1 MKQIQKYNLSAK
13 SGVQRIED
21 HKLFHS
27 RLVAPDPMERLVVP
41 ETCNRPVSTTSISS
55 LCSPERLLVPEILN
69 SPGSPEYRSQ
79 HPGSPEYRSQQLAF
93 LSPGGAM
100 ESRAH
105 RLSLSPGTPEGFE
118 VARRSPSVA
127 SAKL

>member
-1 MKQIQKYNLSAK
+1 MGIL
-13 SGVQRIED
+13 ED
-21 HKLFHS
+21 AELRDDAETEDQAEGGILGEAQDDIS

-41 ETCNRPVSTTSISS
+41 ETCARPMSTTSVSS

-79 HPGSPEYRSQQLAF
+79 QLAF
-93 LSPGGAM
+93 LSLGGAM

-105 RLSLSPGTPEGFE
+105 RLSLSPG
-118 VARRSPSVA
+118 
-127 SAKL
+127 